1 MWSTAQVSHVVKLV
15 RWKEHFLCPFVQE
28 SGQMAHHWQ
37 GLFLQPAATSTMHCQ
52 PEGCT
57 HQPPPPS
64 SPRFSVLQ
72 AMESWTGPENKDK
85 VNWKRFYPINASVV
99 AMVFFSIYARIS
111 WEDDKVFMW
120 PIFLKINEW
129 AVVYVKEFRCYVAK
143 IEQVKRLAVAWSRT
157 QDTSATE
164 PQQPD
169 NLYMC
174 SGRACTGGSSQRCSG
189 FNSRWLPAFPLFS
202 HLNSFISSMRQDAL
216 SSCVYCSLYSMGQ
229 CGSPYVCSC

>member
-1 MWSTAQVSHVVKLV
+1 
-15 RWKEHFLCPFVQE
+15 
-28 SGQMAHHWQ
+28 MAHRHWQ

-57 HQPPPPS
+57 HPPPPPS
-64 SPRFSVLQ
+64 SPHFSVLQ
-72 AMESWTGPENKDK
+72 AMESWTGPGNKDK

-99 AMVFFSIYARIS
+99 AMVNFFFSIYARIS

-129 AVVYVKEFRCYVAK
+129 AVVYVKEFRCYAAK
-143 IEQVKRLAVAWSRT
+143 IEQVKRLAVAGSRT

-169 NLYMC
+169 NHPCNSLYVQWQSMHWRLKPEVFWVQLPVTA
-174 SGRACTGGSSQRCSG
+174 GFSSIFASKFLYFQHEARCSEQ
-189 FNSRWLPAFPLFS
+189 LCILFT
-202 HLNSFISSMRQDAL
+202 I
-216 SSCVYCSLYSMGQ
+216 
-229 CGSPYVCSC
+229 